1 MYYIFDI
8 YTECQTMAHTFS
20 YAELL
25 DRTLLL
31 QFGIIIL
38 LGRESK
44 LYGALLNISKHPL
57 RYFLKSSIKLLFL
70 VTSTHLS

>member
-1 MYYIFDI
+1 MNSFTYLLQLI

-31 QFGIIIL
+31 QFGIIT
-38 LGRESK
+38 S
-44 LYGALLNISKHPL
+44 PL
-57 RYFLKSSIKLLFL
+57 
-70 VTSTHLS
+70 